1 MRTVL
6 FPTCLLAILS
16 LTSGAPSDD
25 AQPKEAPAGFQ
36 ALFNGK
42 DLTGW
47 QVIGRR
53 KDVWGVDRG
62 LIYVKGSGGGWL
74 MTDKEYSDFE
84 LRLGYK
90 VPVQGN
96 SGVAIRSPLDGRPS
110 WTGMEIQILDDP
122 WYLNPKNYKEG
133 LKRTQL
139 TGSIYGV
146 VPPSKEAIKPAG
158 EWNAMRITARGRR
171 VTVEI
176 NGTKVVDANLDD
188 YKQEEVLK
196 DHPGILRTTGH
207 LGLQS
212 HDGRVEFRDVYV
224 KSFDK

>member
-1 MRTVL
+1 MRSSLSSLPVL
-6 FPTCLLAILS
+6 VLLCLTPAAL
-16 LTSGAPSDD
+16 SDD
-25 AQPKEAPAGFQ
+25 EQVKEAPPGFQ
-36 ALFNGK
+36 PLFNGR

-47 QVIGRR
+47 KVVGG
-53 KDVWGVDRG
+53 KAGAWGVDRG
-62 LIYVKGSGGGWL
+62 LIYVQGGGGGWL
-74 MTDKEYSDFE
+74 MTDKEYDDFE
-84 LRLGYK
+84 LRLEYK

-96 SGVAIRSPLDGRPS
+96 SGVAIRSPLNDRPS

-122 WYLNPKNYKEG
+122 WYLNEKNYKG

-158 EWNAMRITARGRR
+158 QWNAMRITARGRR
-171 VTVEI
+171 VTVTI

-188 YKQEEVLK
+188 YKDHVKE
-196 DHPGILRTTGH
+196 HPGILRSTGH

-212 HDGRVEFRDVYV
+212 HDGRVEFRNLYV
-224 KSFDK
+224 KPLGK